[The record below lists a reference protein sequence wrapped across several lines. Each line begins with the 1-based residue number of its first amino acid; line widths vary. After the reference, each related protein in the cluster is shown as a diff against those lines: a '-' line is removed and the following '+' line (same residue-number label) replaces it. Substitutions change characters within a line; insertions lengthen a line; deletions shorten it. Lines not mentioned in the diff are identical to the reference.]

1 MTSTNRYRYYTATT
15 LDGFLADEH
24 DSLAW
29 LFKQDIDEH
38 GSGSADVLAL
48 MEEVGAQ
55 VMGATTYLWV
65 LENEPDWLPQ
75 MPTFVFT
82 HRDLEPANEHVVFL
96 AGEPADHRSAIEEAA
111 GGRDVWMMGGGDL
124 AASFAC
130 AGMLDEVQVSIAPV
144 LLGSGRS
151 LFGGAFDLSLRNY
164 DRNRDFLAATFDV
177 VGPLG
182 SR

>member
-1 MTSTNRYRYYTATT
+1 MTRTNRYRYYTATT

-24 DSLAW
+24 DSLDW
-29 LFKQDIDEH
+29 LFKQDIDED
-38 GSGSADVLAL
+38 GPGSADAL

-55 VMGATTYLWV
+55 VMGVTTYLWV

-82 HRDLEPANEHVVFL
+82 HRRLDPANEHVVFL
-96 AGEPADHRSAIEEAA
+96 AGEPTDHRAAIEEAA
-111 GGRDVWMMGGGDL
+111 GEKDVWMIGGGDL
-124 AASFAC
+124 AAAFAS

-144 LLGSGRS
+144 MLGSGRP
-151 LFGGAFDLSLRNY
+151 LFGGAVDLSLRTC
-164 DRNRDFLAATFDV
+164 DRNRDFLTATFDV